1 MTLEKVQSALIFI
14 SSTFCLR
21 AGYAPLNQILSSSS
35 VREVQEVN
43 LPKLLA
49 RFQRRIHDSRK
60 RIRWRALQQ

>member
-14 SSTFCLR
+14 FTFCLR
-21 AGYAPLNQILSSSS
+21 AGYAPLNHILSSSS